1 MSEQTEKEIEQEKT
15 RQKLGILIDVEKGT
29 AEPVLFQSNRHF
41 YYKLLRVDLIDIREF
56 ELEGKFFDAICDDEG
71 LLKEKPLPSMFD
83 ENGEPVLVGNLL
95 ICRNDP
101 ETGFEKE
108 LTNEDAQLIM
118 RHVVGVSNP
127 KDGRKWKG
135 IHVGN
140 FNDRPKGEI
149 L

>member
-29 AEPVLFQSNRHF
+29 VEPVLFQSNRHF
-41 YYKLLRVDLIDIREF
+41 YYKLLRVQLIDIREF
-56 ELEGKFFDAICDDEG
+56 ELEGNFYDAICDDEG
-71 LLKEKPLPSMFD
+71 LLKEKPIPSMFD
-83 ENGEPVLVGNLL
+83 EKGEPVLVGNLL

-108 LTNEDAQLIM
+108 LTNDDAKLIM
-118 RHVVGVSNP
+118 RHIVGVESP
-127 KDGRKWKG
+127 IDGRKWKG
-135 IHVGN
+135 LRVGN
-140 FNDRPKGEI
+140 FDEHPKGEI